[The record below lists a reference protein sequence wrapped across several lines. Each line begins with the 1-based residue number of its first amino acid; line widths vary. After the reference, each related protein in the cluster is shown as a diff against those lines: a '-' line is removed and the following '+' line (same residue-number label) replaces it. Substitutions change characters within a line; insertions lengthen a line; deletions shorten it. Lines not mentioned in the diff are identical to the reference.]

1 MFPVMRLVLDY
12 VLDEEI
18 GEGTDTVV
26 YRARRLPG
34 GQQVAIKL
42 AAPHHRG
49 DDLTRVE
56 GQLREEAR
64 LLRRLDHPG
73 IVPLVEF
80 IDGGIE
86 PGAGGAPVALVYA
99 LAEDGTVADLVA
111 RGGPL
116 TAEQI
121 AQWRD
126 RLLDTLAATH
136 RQGFVH
142 GALSARSLLV
152 SVDGLWLTGFGPPT
166 GEPATAED
174 DRAAL
179 DQLLAGLQP
188 NSGAKC
194 TQEVHSAPDFGGS
207 DAAPPPR
214 LLPRP
219 AAAAP
224 DRRPLIVGV
233 SVVGALVVL
242 VAIAAAWLTGGTGH
256 PSVTVARTT
265 VVPTTRD
272 PATSP
277 TASVDDPG
285 PPAKATCPGADPAI
299 PAGAVAVAGDPSGAG
314 CTVTVV
320 WWPDRAEA
328 DRPEDS
334 GSRSR
339 FILGDP
345 GDQLVLGDWDGDGR
359 DTPALYDP
367 QRGALIRFD
376 GWAEPGQPLTGR
388 VDPGT
393 VPTGGLAEVLR
404 RSGGDEIE
412 IRPAPDN

>member
-1 MFPVMRLVLDY
+1 
-12 VLDEEI
+12 
-18 GEGTDTVV
+18 
-26 YRARRLPG
+26 
-34 GQQVAIKL
+34 
-42 AAPHHRG
+42 
-49 DDLTRVE
+49 
-56 GQLREEAR
+56 
-64 LLRRLDHPG
+64 
-73 IVPLVEF
+73 
-80 IDGGIE
+80 
-86 PGAGGAPVALVYA
+86 
-99 LAEDGTVADLVA
+99 
-111 RGGPL
+111 
-116 TAEQI
+116 
-121 AQWRD
+121 
-126 RLLDTLAATH
+126 
-136 RQGFVH
+136 
-142 GALSARSLLV
+142 
-152 SVDGLWLTGFGPPT
+152 
-166 GEPATAED
+166 
-174 DRAAL
+174 
-179 DQLLAGLQP
+179 
-188 NSGAKC
+188 
-194 TQEVHSAPDFGGS
+194 
-207 DAAPPPR
+207 
-214 LLPRP
+214 
-219 AAAAP
+219 
-224 DRRPLIVGV
+224 
-233 SVVGALVVL
+233 
-242 VAIAAAWLTGGTGH
+242 
-256 PSVTVARTT
+256 VTVARTT